1 MLSRLARG
9 SDSCQPTAASAE
21 EPEPKSRMGLDRGL
35 PPPVPGNASGR
46 KTQPAA
52 VHLPPVRAEG
62 QSPLRKDWKMAA
74 SRWVHLDF
82 DKILQV
88 TDKAMLVRL
97 NDDHNCEEVWLPF
110 SQIANP
116 DDYEVADRNGTI
128 SIAEWLA
135 KEKGL
140 D

>member
-1 MLSRLARG
+1 
-9 SDSCQPTAASAE
+9 
-21 EPEPKSRMGLDRGL
+21 
-35 PPPVPGNASGR
+35 
-46 KTQPAA
+46 
-52 VHLPPVRAEG
+52 
-62 QSPLRKDWKMAA
+62 MAA